1 MFFLNHEYK
10 EITNFPIIEKK
21 KLKLNEF
28 VGGFT

>member
-10 EITNFPIIEKK
+10 EIRAFPIIKK
-21 KLKLNEF
+21 KKLNEF

>member
-10 EITNFPIIEKK
+10 EITTFPIIEK